1 MARISGQGNIQ
12 AALDNLPAHI
22 VRRFKVYDK
31 AGEQSEQQSWKNNET
46 IPMVSILLPVYNA
59 GTHLQESVKNGQPKS
74 GKVTSNLSNP
84 ITFLRYISFPFLV
97 SIVLLSYFCGE
108 KSVCMDK
115 MQMI

>member
-59 GTHLQESVKNGQPKS
+59 GTHLQESVQTANQ
-74 GKVTSNLSNP
+74 NQ
-84 ITFLRYISFPFLV
+84 
-97 SIVLLSYFCGE
+97 E
-108 KSVCMDK
+108 KSLRTYLT
-115 MQMI
+115 Q